1 MTTIWIL
8 LATGMLAQAQSNVMS
23 VSVNGGMARIGAGSP
38 LLVNVSLV
46 GEIAGTDL
54 EGTRLHVMDEDGNA
68 VDVALQVRSELTRV
82 VNVLGV
88 QSAMALWTASPDQA
102 GALPPGRYAVAASV
116 GDRRATIQFEVAADV
131 PADLAM
137 LSRWEQMEGRLDRA
151 LELASEVLREN
162 PRSTAA
168 VLRKVDL
175 LEQKGDYG
183 EALRAVEAAIFSPDE
198 VDASVQV
205 PPVLHFRRKAL
216 LKRVVG
222 GSEGEDPE

>member
-1 MTTIWIL
+1 MKTIWAL
-8 LATGMLAQAQSNVMS
+8 LAAGLLAEAQSNVMS

-54 EGTRLHVMDEDGNA
+54 EGTRLNVVDEDGNA
-68 VDVALQVRSELTRV
+68 VDLALQARSELTRV

-88 QSAMALWTASPDQA
+88 RSVMALWTASPEQG
-102 GALPPGRYAVAASV
+102 GALRPGRYAVTASV
-116 GDRRATIQFEVAADV
+116 GDLRARTHFDVAADL

-151 LELASEVLREN
+151 LELASQVLSEN
-162 PRSTAA
+162 PQSTAA

-175 LEQKGDYG
+175 LEQKDDYG
-183 EALRAVEAAIFSPDE
+183 EALRVVEAAIFSPDE
-198 VDASVQV
+198 ADGNVQV

-216 LKRVVG
+216 LKRVLG
-222 GSEGEDPE
+222 GQEGEDPE